1 MISQSYYLLRSRQD
15 GQYLVAR
22 PRGEERD
29 PDKAPPTF
37 LLLFQEHADALSYL
51 NQHGAGVADQFGVE
65 TLSAPQLRSLMQ
77 RMGFQGIGLVEEPL
91 QPRIEFLSRI

>member
-15 GQYLVAR
+15 GQYLVAH
-22 PRGEERD
+22 PAVEGSN
-29 PDKAPPTF
+29 PDQAPPTY
-37 LLLFQEHADALSYL
+37 LLMFQEHADALSYL

-65 TLSAPQLRSLMQ
+65 TLSAPQLQSLMK